1 MDDLGVLLLSLALME
16 SPDDLLTALDC
27 SSKQHFSKVSSDC
40 TKQIAM
46 QHVTFRPKKRKNDSL
61 A

>member
-1 MDDLGVLLLSLALME
+1 MDDLGVLLLSLALIE

-46 QHVTFRPKKRKNDSL
+46 QHVTFRPKK
-61 A
+61 